1 MQLIIL
7 DFIISI
13 PRAFDVLLLHN
24 LGDVNSIKIGDR
36 TTIGEHAMIHCTSE
50 HATTI
55 GDRVIVGSGAIIHGC
70 TLEDES
76 VVGMGSQV
84 MDGAVV
90 QKHAMVAAG
99 SIVTSGKIV
108 LSGQLWM
115 GIPAVY
121 KRDLT
126 MEEISNIAVIG
137 EENAEQAVQHA
148 LENAKTWQVIEE
160 ETYDG
165 QQVGDRNPDYFKR
178 LTDEVTNERRFLPC
192 VVTDQFN
199 PETI

>member
-1 MQLIIL
+1 MQYIIL
-7 DFIISI
+7 EFVISV
-13 PRAFDVLLLHN
+13 PHAFDVLLHN

-36 TTIGEHAMIHCTSE
+36 TTIGDRAMIHCTSE

-76 VVGMGSQV
+76 VVGTGSQV

-115 GIPAVY
+115 GIPAIY

-137 EENAEQAVQHA
+137 EENAELAVQHA

-160 ETYDG
+160 ETYEG

-178 LTDEVTNERRFLPC
+178 LTDEVTNERKFSP
-192 VVTDQFN
+192 
-199 PETI
+199 